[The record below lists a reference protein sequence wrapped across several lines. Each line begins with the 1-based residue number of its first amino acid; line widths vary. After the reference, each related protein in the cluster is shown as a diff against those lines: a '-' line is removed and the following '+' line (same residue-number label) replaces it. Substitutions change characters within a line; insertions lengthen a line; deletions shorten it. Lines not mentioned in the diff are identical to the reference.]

1 MVNRIS
7 LRYRSRSLLPDQ
19 PCLVA
24 LHCHGKRPPLAFF
37 YPLRSFLAS
46 VLSSFP
52 VHTLHISVPSPLDVF
67 YGTKC
72 QDKFLSPAH
81 VALQRRRPLPVGT
94 CGVAC
99 PRSDREG
106 VPDLDFGPRVPR
118 WHRNRLP
125 VGVTDDPRS
134 SFRRWHPRRD
144 RSRLSSHQM
153 REPSFYLGLVR
164 PMLLL
169 VLRGGIALSVGL
181 SESCSGARSAMDT
194 LPRTKLVSRYC
205 ANRHLLLGDRRL
217 HT

>member
-1 MVNRIS
+1 MAARCTIC
-7 LRYRSRSLLPDQ
+7 LLPTS
-19 PCLVA
+19 
-24 LHCHGKRPPLAFF
+24 RTSSTPP
-37 YPLRSFLAS
+37 
-46 VLSSFP
+46 SSNLFSCS
-52 VHTLHISVPSPLDVF
+52 HRLPSRRKHACVSF

-72 QDKFLSPAH
+72 QEKYFLSTH

-106 VPDLDFGPRVPR
+106 VPDLDLGSRVPR

-125 VGVTDDPRS
+125 VRVTDDPRP

-144 RSRLSSHQM
+144 RSKSVLASNAGTILLSGP
-153 REPSFYLGLVR
+153 RTANASFGT
-164 PMLLL
+164 P
-169 VLRGGIALSVGL
+169 RGHSLIVGPP
-181 SESCSGARSAMDT
+181 ESCSGARSAIDT